1 MWDTPDLVM
10 AERNKSLYSEVRI
23 FMSQNFTPFVQ
34 SNTWKD
40 SNAGWFV
47 VQRLYK
53 SSFEKNRGNFKYTA
67 DTPFF
72 QAMKNASVLIN
83 NVSLIPLSLIA
94 VMTNRFTSADCIIE
108 CELCYNYILCFFAS
122 HCDSHF
128 EGKRML
134 ICSIS

>member
-1 MWDTPDLVM
+1 M
-10 AERNKSLYSEVRI
+10 R
-23 FMSQNFTPFVQ
+23 
-34 SNTWKD
+34 KD
-40 SNAGWFV
+40 SNAVWFV
-47 VQRLYK
+47 VQRIYK
-53 SSFEKNRGNFKYTA
+53 SSFEKNRGNFKYTS

-122 HCDSHF
+122 RCDSHF

-134 ICSIS
+134 ICSYNCLDFCPVFLNLPLEKPRHAAVCVVFWGLVFNYI